1 MTFARVV
8 VLWGCATRCSTTLA
22 LVADSLEEGRK
33 NEKITTP
40 CARGAQYRPLKIAP
54 LLSKFSHENSLPLK
68 LIIAIDGHASCGK
81 STLAKALA
89 KVLHYVYLDTGAM
102 YRAVTLY
109 FLDNKVDYND
119 PRAVEE
125 ALKNIQIHF
134 ERVEGQNHVFL
145 NGHDVEHDVRTQTVS
160 EHVSQV
166 AAIPAVRRAMV
177 AQQQAMGKRRG
188 IVADGRDIGT
198 VVFPDAEVKIFL
210 TADLDVRTSRRHL
223 DLAARGI
230 DAEWDEIRQ
239 NLQERDRIDS
249 TRADSP
255 LQIAPDA
262 VVIDNT
268 LLSEEEQLGK
278 ALALVRAAQER
289 LTQQPRS

>member
-1 MTFARVV
+1 M
-8 VLWGCATRCSTTLA
+8 
-22 LVADSLEEGRK
+22 
-33 NEKITTP
+33 
-40 CARGAQYRPLKIAP
+40 
-54 LLSKFSHENSLPLK
+54 K